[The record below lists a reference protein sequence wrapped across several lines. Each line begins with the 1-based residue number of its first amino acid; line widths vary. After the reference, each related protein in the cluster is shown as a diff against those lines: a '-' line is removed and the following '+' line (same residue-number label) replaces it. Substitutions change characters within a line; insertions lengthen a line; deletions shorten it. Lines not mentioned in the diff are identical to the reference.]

1 MANGEDNGG
10 GTTGTTG
17 NISPDLFENLGGEGF
32 LGEMAF
38 TPAQRFR
45 QFAQQRTAPGGLTRN
60 ALYAMQSPLLQQY
73 YLGGMGGTPRF
84 GTGGQFGGSFADFMG
99 GYTGAYPTGAGTNL
113 RGLAGQIGQISQMP
127 ETGTGSFVDYLR
139 DIQGT
144 DPVTAQQAAIWRD
157 IYGSGEDAAQNRLG
171 LANLIALQRPGGGIY
186 GGVIGRALGSV
197 LNELHQ
203 QYTMDNPLGNFLNY
217 FLTQTGAEG
226 SDFNMP
232 LSQLYGM
239 TN

>member
-1 MANGEDNGG
+1 MANGNGNG
-10 GTTGTTG
+10 NDTGSTMEE
-17 NISPDLFENLGGEGF
+17 LFSGLGGADL